1 MKICLINNL
10 YYPYARG
17 GAEQIVKNI
26 SDGLN
31 KQNHQ
36 IFIIST
42 KPYVG
47 FRISDFGFRIYYLK
61 SLYYNLN
68 KMPKFL
74 RLFWHVADVFD
85 FYSYFKIKKIL
96 KKENPDLVITH
107 NLKGVGYL
115 TPLAIK
121 KSGVRYFHTLHDV
134 QLAIPSGLLIKGR
147 EENWQNKNIFV
158 KLYATINKKLFAYP
172 YLIISPSKWLLDFYT
187 QRGFFQNIKK
197 KIIKNPIPQ
206 NFAKQDKNFSKN
218 INQNF
223 TFLYVGQIETHKGVL
238 FLINTFNRLQL
249 KFPKCKLIIIG
260 SGSKLEAAKK
270 LAKNNPKII
279 IKGKIPNNEL
289 PVFFSKVD
297 ILIMPSLCYE
307 NSPAII
313 SESFACG
320 LPVLAAKIGGS
331 AELIKEGE
339 NGYTFIAGDKN
350 DLIKKIKYCI
360 HNKNKIHQLRKKAL
374 ETASALSVDKYIA
387 RLLREFNEK

>member
-1 MKICLINNL
+1 M
-10 YYPYARG
+10 
-17 GAEQIVKNI
+17 
-26 SDGLN
+26 
-31 KQNHQ
+31 
-36 IFIIST
+36 
-42 KPYVG
+42 
-47 FRISDFGFRIYYLK
+47 
-61 SLYYNLN
+61 
-68 KMPKFL
+68 
-74 RLFWHVADVFD
+74 
-85 FYSYFKIKKIL
+85 
-96 KKENPDLVITH
+96 
-107 NLKGVGYL
+107 
-115 TPLAIK
+115 
-121 KSGVRYFHTLHDV
+121 
-134 QLAIPSGLLIKGR
+134 
-147 EENWQNKNIFV
+147 
-158 KLYATINKKLFAYP
+158 TINKKLFAYP